1 MTLHNEVAQPVS
13 VKEILVMKEKLE
25 NLVDRLDQGGCQAI
39 YFGKQ
44 GEPVAGQR
52 MHALDKLHTAGG
64 VQYRVCA
71 REPDGRT
78 GSGSYFPIGPEGR
91 RAAIADFLD
100 QAVLRI
106 FKLRQDKKRFPTISR
121 IQQTQESDFV
131 FFPRDKYEEV

>member
-1 MTLHNEVAQPVS
+1 MTLHNEVARPVS

-25 NLVDRLDQGGCQAI
+25 ILVDRLDQGGCQAI
-39 YFGKQ
+39 YFGCQ
-44 GEPVAGQR
+44 AEPIASQYIKS
-52 MHALDKLHTAGG
+52 LDKLSTAGG

-71 REPDGRT
+71 RTPDGRT

-121 IQQTQESDFV
+121 IQQTQESDFA
-131 FFPRDKYEEV
+131 FFPRAKYEEV